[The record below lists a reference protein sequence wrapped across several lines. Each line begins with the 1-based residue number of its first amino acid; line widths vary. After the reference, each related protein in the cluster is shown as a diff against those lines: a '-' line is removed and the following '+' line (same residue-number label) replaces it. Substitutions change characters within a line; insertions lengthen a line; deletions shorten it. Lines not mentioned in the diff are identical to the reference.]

1 MSKINE
7 GTGAV
12 TAFQNRDNMR
22 GLPFYGAKGDFNF
35 TTGRSQF
42 TPGISIKLLPLSD
55 MSHNGDTGIS
65 EFDSQVNI
73 IKHFFKLGDRIRG
86 KIINSFIDSEEGR
99 TVVGKLEKIKVD
111 RRNHKITAFVR
122 DPETL
127 ESTEIYVDTME
138 RITEA
143 KNLAMTFSQ
152 FINS

>member
-7 GTGAV
+7 GSGSV

-22 GLPFYGAKGDFNF
+22 GLPFYGKQGDFNF

-55 MSHNGDTGIS
+55 MSVNGEAGIS

-86 KIINSFIDSEEGR
+86 KIINSFIDSEDGR
-99 TVVGKLEKIKVD
+99 IVVGKLEKINVD
-111 RRNHKITAFVR
+111 RRNHKITAFVQ

-127 ESTEIYVDTME
+127 EKTEIYVDTME
-138 RITEA
+138 RIVEA